1 LVGKP
6 KGKGP
11 LGRLRCRWNNNTKM
25 NLRETEQEGVDWI
38 HLAQN
43 RDQWQGLVNMVM
55 NPLKY
60 HKGRKFLGKLSNY

>member
-1 LVGKP
+1 
-6 KGKGP
+6 
-11 LGRLRCRWNNNTKM
+11 M